1 MATAFE
7 IGTDVPCM
15 CAAWGDA
22 SEIVDVSEEMKGIA
36 LSNAELV
43 QCALQV
49 LLTRTCSVQAA
60 GDALLSR
67 SADQDVTAGGA
78 SSSCSVDVGTLMHRM
93 NAAGSQDQPFLD
105 LPLGH
110 GQSLEHSIMTTQRC
124 RLDDAEQRLTTPRA
138 CAENMRS
145 NK

>member
-1 MATAFE
+1 MATALKL
-7 IGTDVPCM
+7 VPM
-15 CAAWGDA
+15 CHACARRGGDA

-67 SADQDVTAGGA
+67 AADQDVTAQGA
-78 SSSCSVDVGTLMHRM
+78 SSSFSVDVGTLMHRM

-110 GQSLEHSIMTTQRC
+110 RQSLEPGIMTTQRW
-124 RLDDAEQRLTTPRA
+124 RLDDVEERLTTPTA